1 MHALARYYALPSLS
15 LRDALWEPPGH
26 GGLGY
31 SNASA
36 SAQRGGRGGSMG
48 GSSSSGGSTDRS
60 GQAVLG
66 QAATYHSWPPTAP

>member
-15 LRDALWEPPGH
+15 LRDALWEPLGHGH

-31 SNASA
+31 GNASA

-66 QAATYHSWPPTAP
+66 QAATYHSE